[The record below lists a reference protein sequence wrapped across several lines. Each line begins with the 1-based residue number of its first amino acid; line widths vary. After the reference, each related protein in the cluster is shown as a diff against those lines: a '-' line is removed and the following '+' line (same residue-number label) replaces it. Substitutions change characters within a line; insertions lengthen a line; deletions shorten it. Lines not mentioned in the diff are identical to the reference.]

1 MHLLWHKY
9 LDLHWTLTVSVQY
22 QNDLFPRLYV
32 EVFSHSRG
40 STQVLIVDYNS
51 IEMLRKFLC
60 IHKMKNQKNKQDL
73 NFKKTL
79 LR

>member
-1 MHLLWHKY
+1 MHLRCHKY

-22 QNDLFPRLYV
+22 QIDLFPRLYV

-40 STQVLIVDYNS
+40 ITQVFIVDYNS

-60 IHKMKNQKNKQDL
+60 IHKIKKIKQDL
-73 NFKKTL
+73 NLKKTR